1 MVGDGSGE
9 GAGIGYGSEMSFT
22 TSGIPP
28 SVSTGN
34 ATSVTTNSATLNG
47 TLTNLGASDN
57 VSVSFQYGTVQ
68 GGPYPNSTA
77 PQGMTSPGPFTANL
91 TSLSGNTTYYFRAA
105 GFAPRRAAAT
115 EVR

>member
-1 MVGDGSGE
+1 MT
-9 GAGIGYGSEMSFT
+9 AAARAQGIGYGSEMSFT

-47 TLTNLGASDN
+47 TLTNLGASRQCQRFLPVWN
-57 VSVSFQYGTVQ
+57 SARGAVSQLYCAPGHDVARPVHGQPDRLERQYYLLLQGSRVQ
-68 GGPYPNSTA
+68 P
-77 PQGMTSPGPFTANL
+77 
-91 TSLSGNTTYYFRAA
+91 
-105 GFAPRRAAAT
+105 PRRAAAT